1 MLAISMIIGTIVY
14 PILALAKIV
23 MNMKFVGVHLTLV
36 HSTRVAKGRDTIV
49 LFWGEFISEGA
60 IFSVHLHFHK
70 TYHFS
75 VTHQEHFISACNFSI
90 TAKPY
95 IRQKFLLQ

>member
-36 HSTRVAKGRDTIV
+36 HSTRVAKGRETIV
-49 LFWGEFISEGA
+49 LFWGEFIPEA
-60 IFSVHLHFHK
+60 DIFLHFHK
-70 TYHFS
+70 T
-75 VTHQEHFISACNFSI
+75 HQAKFILVCNLRI
-90 TAKPY
+90 TAKP
-95 IRQKFLLQ
+95 

>member
-36 HSTRVAKGRDTIV
+36 HSTRVAKGRETI
-49 LFWGEFISEGA
+49 LLKRGEFFFEGG
-60 IFSVHLHFHK
+60 FF
-70 TYHFS
+70 F
-75 VTHQEHFISACNFSI
+75 N
-90 TAKPY
+90 
-95 IRQKFLLQ
+95 

>member
-36 HSTRVAKGRDTIV
+36 HSTRVAKGRETIV
-49 LFWGEFISEGA
+49 LCWGEFISEVD
-60 IFSVHLHFHK
+60 ILIHFQSVGK
-70 TYHFS
+70 WIVSEGIS
-75 VTHQEHFISACNFSI
+75 VILSKSLNLVISNRFEN
-90 TAKPY
+90 
-95 IRQKFLLQ
+95 

>member
-36 HSTRVAKGRDTIV
+36 HSTRVAKGRETIV
-49 LFWGEFISEGA
+49 LFWDEFISEVDSFF
-60 IFSVHLHFHK
+60 FS
-70 TYHFS
+70 FS
-75 VTHQEHFISACNFSI
+75 QDKSSKIYFGV
-90 TAKPY
+90 
-95 IRQKFLLQ
+95 

>member
-36 HSTRVAKGRDTIV
+36 HSTRVAKGRETIV
-49 LFWGEFISEGA
+49 LFWGESISEGA
-60 IFSVHLHFHK
+60 IFFRSLAFSHDISSSEFMVLHRL
-70 TYHFS
+70 
-75 VTHQEHFISACNFSI
+75 I
-90 TAKPY
+90 
-95 IRQKFLLQ
+95 

>member
-36 HSTRVAKGRDTIV
+36 HTTRVAKGRETIV
-49 LFWGEFISEGA
+49 LFGGEFISEGA
-60 IFSVHLHFHK
+60 IFFHSFPFIQDVSFQCE
-70 TYHFS
+70 TSSRIYFS
-75 VTHQEHFISACNFSI
+75 V
-90 TAKPY
+90 
-95 IRQKFLLQ
+95 